1 MEWKDEFLRL
11 FTSPSI
17 KEFSAALE
25 LKSQHL
31 PKKLYR
37 YRSMSKECYAL
48 NEIKTGE
55 IYLATYHE
63 LNDLYDGSSVMGNDF
78 PEPYLGDLGKKK
90 TREVVQEN
98 LSDEKIEAIFKEE
111 KWLDFVVPY
120 VLGDISDDQKEQTIK
135 ALKRVIMDFWERAHK
150 DFNEMVRKLCRV
162 TCFTTKQDNL
172 PMWNF
177 YADGYKGVVLEYE
190 TAKIE
195 WPFLQNC
202 LFPVSYSE
210 KMPDVFDPKL
220 KMFDCFNKISL
231 IYYVMFHK
239 FSDWSYEDEWRL
251 IYNLG
256 LFVTDLESVPESD
269 WDTGKKLFFAYP
281 SRVLMGPKIC
291 PEMENLV
298 YQACDPLGIPVIRM
312 KSTEYGLKEYT

>member
-17 KEFSAALE
+17 KEFSVALE

-37 YRSMSKECYAL
+37 YRPMSKECYAL

-195 WPFLQNC
+195 RPFLQNC
-202 LFPVSYSE
+202 LFPVFYSK
-210 KMPDVFDPKL
+210 KMPDVIDPKL
-220 KMFDCFNKISL
+220 KMLDCFN
-231 IYYVMFHK
+231 
-239 FSDWSYEDEWRL
+239 
-251 IYNLG
+251 
-256 LFVTDLESVPESD
+256 
-269 WDTGKKLFFAYP
+269 
-281 SRVLMGPKIC
+281 
-291 PEMENLV
+291 
-298 YQACDPLGIPVIRM
+298 
-312 KSTEYGLKEYT
+312 

>member
-11 FTSPSI
+11 FTSPNSE
-17 KEFSAALE
+17 EFSAALE
-25 LKSQHL
+25 LKRQHL

-37 YRSMSKECYAL
+37 YRPMSGKLFAL

-63 LNDLYDGSSVMGNDF
+63 LNDLYDGSSVMGSDF
-78 PEPYLGDLGKKK
+78 PEPYLGELGKEK
-90 TREVVQEN
+90 TREVVQET
-98 LSDEKIEAIFKEE
+98 LLDEKIEAVFKEE
-111 KWLDFVVPY
+111 KWLDFLVPY
-120 VLGDISDDQKEQTIK
+120 VLEDISGDQNEQTIK
-135 ALKRVIMDFWERAHK
+135 ELKRIMMDFWERAHK
-150 DFNEMVRKLCRV
+150 DFNGMVRKLCRV

-195 WPFLQNC
+195 RTFLQNC
-202 LFPVSYSE
+202 LFPVFYSK
-210 KMPDVFDPKL
+210 KMPDVIDPKL
-220 KMFDCFNKISL
+220 KMLDCFNKTSL

-251 IYNLG
+251 IVNSG
-256 LFVTDLESVPESD
+256 LFVKDFESVPERY

-281 SRVLMGPKIC
+281 SRVLMGPQISA
-291 PEMENLV
+291 EMENLV
-298 YQACDPLGIPVIRM
+298 HQACAPLGIPAIRM